1 MSEEDTLKEYRR
13 LRFLGMSV
21 FDFVLT
27 LIGTHIIHTI
37 SWLYLVSD
45 KNKTFIIYIFS
56 FMVLFALM
64 IMIGVVMHLIF
75 GVKTVMLAYLGLN
88 AMPEIP
94 R

>member
-1 MSEEDTLKEYRR
+1 MSEDALKEYRR

-21 FDFVLT
+21 FDLVLT
-27 LIGTHIIHTI
+27 LIGTYIIHTV
-37 SWLYLVSD
+37 SWMYLVSE
-45 KNKTFIIYIFS
+45 KNKTIIIYIFS
-56 FMVLFALM
+56 FMVLFI
-64 IMIGVVMHLIF
+64 IMITIGIVMHMIF

>member
-1 MSEEDTLKEYRR
+1 MSEDALKEYRR

-21 FDFVLT
+21 FDLVLT

-37 SWLYLVSD
+37 SWMYLVSE
-45 KNKTFIIYIFS
+45 KNKTIMIYIFS
-56 FMVLFALM
+56 FMVLFI
-64 IMIGVVMHLIF
+64 IMITIGIVMHMIF

>member
-1 MSEEDTLKEYRR
+1 MSEDALKEYRR

-21 FDFVLT
+21 FDLVLT
-27 LIGTHIIHTI
+27 LIGTHIIHTV
-37 SWLYLVSD
+37 SWMYLVSE
-45 KNKTFIIYIFS
+45 KNKTIIIYIFS
-56 FMVLFALM
+56 FMVLFI
-64 IMIGVVMHLIF
+64 IMITIGIVMHMIF

>member
-1 MSEEDTLKEYRR
+1 MSEDALKEYRR

-21 FDFVLT
+21 FDLVLT
-27 LIGTHIIHTI
+27 LIGTHIIHTV
-37 SWLYLVSD
+37 SWMYLVSE
-45 KNKTFIIYIFS
+45 KNKTIMIYIFS
-56 FMVLFALM
+56 FMVLFI
-64 IMIGVVMHLIF
+64 IMITIGIVMHMIF

>member
-1 MSEEDTLKEYRR
+1 MSEDALKEYRR

-21 FDFVLT
+21 FDLVLT

-37 SWLYLVSD
+37 SWMYLVSE
-45 KNKTFIIYIFS
+45 KNKTIIIYIFS
-56 FMVLFALM
+56 FMVLFI
-64 IMIGVVMHLIF
+64 IMITIGIVMHMIF